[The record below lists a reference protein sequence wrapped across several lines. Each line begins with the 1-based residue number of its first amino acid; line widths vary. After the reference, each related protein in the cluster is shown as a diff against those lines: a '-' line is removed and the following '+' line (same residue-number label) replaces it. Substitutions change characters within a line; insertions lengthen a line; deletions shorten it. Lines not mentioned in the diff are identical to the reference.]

1 MRATFAHGLW
11 SSPDSGKAEWLRS
24 HGWEVLALDMRKHG
38 WDQASQTRVVLEAI
52 DDMGPFDVLI
62 GSSFGGLATAN
73 AAAQRPELD
82 LRLVLLAPAFGYLD
96 LLRADLGE
104 AGMAAWEA
112 SGAHTFHP
120 PGWEEPVVMPWSFVE
135 AAKPLAW
142 PALPHPTAIL
152 HGSNDVVVPL
162 AHSQKAL
169 QANPGATLT
178 VVDDDHRL
186 QASYADMKRLAEGLQ
201 NG

>member
-1 MRATFAHGLW
+1 ML
-11 SSPDSGKAEWLRS
+11 
-24 HGWEVLALDMRKHG
+24 
-38 WDQASQTRVVLEAI
+38 
-52 DDMGPFDVLI
+52 
-62 GSSFGGLATAN
+62 
-73 AAAQRPELD
+73 
-82 LRLVLLAPAFGYLD
+82 
-96 LLRADLGE
+96 
-104 AGMAAWEA
+104 
-112 SGAHTFHP
+112 
-120 PGWEEPVVMPWSFVE
+120 PWSFVE

-169 QANPGATLT
+169 EANPGATLS

-186 QASYADMKRLAEGLQ
+186 QASYADMKRLAEGLL